1 MDAEFYYFKNSSPE
15 EKEIKIPKSR
25 STLDQYTIIKAC
37 LDFDLENDSS
47 CASIPD
53 EIFKDNI
60 PDFKEVRQRKK
71 GSYSDDGCIDS
82 GFLLKL
88 TKK

>member
-1 MDAEFYYFKNSSPE
+1 MAKPPSPISHIVLLDRIDSEFYYFKNSSAK

-25 STLDQYTIIKAC
+25 STLDQYTILQAC
-37 LDFDLENDSS
+37 SNSS
-47 CASIPD
+47 IRTIP
-53 EIFKDNI
+53 ERIFKENI
-60 PDFKEVRQRKK
+60 PGFNEDWM
-71 GSYSDDGCIDS
+71 IDS